1 MIFNNPKCSKAGREI
16 SHRPRRKSRK
26 TDRDG
31 LTDTGCEAAQ
41 QSELLVQVEP
51 AQNSSWRT
59 RFCERFL
66 KPQFYRQ
73 IPCPV
78 HHVTR
83 SASLKTRSNNE
94 TIPTA
99 TTRMGTPT
107 LTPSWI
113 DQSITQSTHHADCNL
128 PCCYNPSQDTATTLK
143 TN

>member
-1 MIFNNPKCSKAGREI
+1 
-16 SHRPRRKSRK
+16 
-26 TDRDG
+26 
-31 LTDTGCEAAQ
+31 AQ

-99 TTRMGTPT
+99 TTRMDTPT
-107 LTPSWI
+107 LTPSWM
-113 DQSITQSTHHADCNL
+113 DQSINHSI
-128 PCCYNPSQDTATTLK
+128 NPSRRLQLAMLLQPLPGYSDDTK
-143 TN
+143 N